1 MLPSASENKEG
12 NGDAS
17 GAGRFGAELRED
29 HTKQAG
35 DRTRNEEEVTN
46 VNI

>member
-1 MLPSASENKEG
+1 MLPSAFENKEG

-17 GAGRFGAELRED
+17 GVGRFGAELGED

-35 DRTRNEEEVTN
+35 NRTRNEEEVTSA
-46 VNI
+46 NI